1 MVKAK
6 GRHAQSSNSQ
16 VGTCKLSWDLLG
28 KENLFFSFHF
38 FFLFSFFMFILGW
51 FLNISIKKIHPKNF
65 VNRFPQLFQ
74 LCFHI
79 V

>member
-1 MVKAK
+1 
-6 GRHAQSSNSQ
+6 
-16 VGTCKLSWDLLG
+16 LLG